1 MPDQRIVMHVDLD
14 AFFVAVEQARDPSLR
29 GKPVIVGGD
38 PEGRGVASTASY
50 EARVFGVRSGMPLS
64 TAKRLCPQAI
74 FLRGDYRAYE
84 RVSRAFHAILRDFSP
99 LVEPGGL
106 DEAYLDLAGCGPV
119 IERRCRI
126 AHDPSRTLV
135 DLARL
140 AGEEIRRRVR
150 DELSIAASAGIASG
164 RSIAKVASDAA
175 KPDGLLIVAPGEE
188 AAFLAPRPLRELPGL
203 GPKAE
208 TDLVRIG
215 VRTLGQ
221 LAALP
226 DGTLK
231 AMFGRWGP
239 MLGERARGVDRTP
252 VGEDRGDAKSV
263 SREGTYAR
271 DIRDI
276 DVLRASLRGYAESV
290 GGDLRRMVRRARTL
304 TLKVRYGDFTTITR
318 SRTLDQ
324 PTHSDE
330 EIYATGAALL
340 DDALAKEPRA
350 VRLLGLGAS
359 QLVDDAVQ
367 LDLFDE
373 RGRKREELLRSID
386 RVRGKYGHRAVQTG
400 RTFFDPYVG
409 SEDWEPE
416 RHTGLSSQL
425 GLEKKEPKEKA

>member
-1 MPDQRIVMHVDLD
+1 MADRRIVMHVDLD

-29 GKPVIVGGD
+29 GKPVVVGGD
-38 PEGRGVASTASY
+38 PGGRGVVSTASY
-50 EARVFGVRSGMPLS
+50 EARVFGVRSGIPLS
-64 TAKRLCPQAI
+64 TAKRLCPQAV

-119 IERRCRI
+119 IEARCRL
-126 AHDPSRTLV
+126 AHDPSRSLEE
-135 DLARL
+135 LARC

-150 DELSIAASAGIASG
+150 EELSLTVSVGIATG

-175 KPDGLLIVAPGEE
+175 KPDGLLLVPAGEE

-208 TDLVRIG
+208 SELTRIG

-221 LAALP
+221 LAMLP
-226 DGTLK
+226 DGTLR
-231 AMFGRWGP
+231 AMFGKWGP
-239 MLGERARGVDRTP
+239 LLGERARGVDPTP
-252 VGEDRGDAKSV
+252 VGEDRGEAKSV

-271 DIRDI
+271 DVQDVE
-276 DVLRASLRGYAESV
+276 VLRASLRGYAESV
-290 GGDLRRMVRRARTL
+290 GADLRRMSRRARTVS
-304 TLKVRYGDFTTITR
+304 LKLRYGDFTTISR

-330 EIYATGAALL
+330 EIYATGAELL
-340 DDALAKEPRA
+340 DVALAKDPRA
-350 VRLLGLGAS
+350 VRLIGLGAS

-373 RGRKREELLRSID
+373 RGRKREDLLRIID

-425 GLEKKEPKEKA
+425 GLEKKDPKKKA